1 MMWHWVC
8 VRPCPFKQYHPIGKG
23 ETMQL
28 EIAQQSEVSQLNN
41 TLRNPLIGKSARM
54 RIVQAMIARLA
65 NSNSTVLITGESG
78 TGKEL
83 AARAIHELS
92 PRQNG
97 CFVPVNCGAI
107 PEELL
112 ESELFGHV
120 RGAFTGAV
128 NARRGRFQFAHG
140 GTLFLDEIAEMSP
153 KLQVKLLRVLQE
165 RQFEP
170 VGSDSPVQVD
180 VRVVAATNRDL
191 LVAVRER
198 KFREDLFYRLNV
210 LPLELPPLRERE
222 TDIALLIGHFLA
234 LHAHRRGKPTI
245 QVDDD
250 AMEIMEKYS
259 WPGNVREVENLV
271 ERLVVLNEAGT
282 IRSTD
287 LPDYVIYNATPQYQT
302 TAQFSLTNEGVDLDG
317 ILEKIED
324 GFIQQAMERSR
335 GNKTLAAG
343 LLNLNRTTFIERLR
357 KKGMLQSTRPA
368 SLLAPDVNK
377 MTEDG
382 TLLAESTLKQS
393 SPNRIAPADT
403 IKVGS
408 LSF

>member
-1 MMWHWVC
+1 
-8 VRPCPFKQYHPIGKG
+8 
-23 ETMQL
+23 MQL
-28 EIAQQSEVSQLNN
+28 EIAQQSQLNN
-41 TLRNPLIGKSARM
+41 ALSNPLIGNSAGM
-54 RIVQAMIARLA
+54 RVVRAMIARLA
-65 NSNSTVLITGESG
+65 TSNSTVLITGESG

-128 NARRGRFQFAHG
+128 NARQGRFQFAHG
-140 GTLFLDEIAEMSP
+140 GTLFLDEIAEMSA

-191 LVAVRER
+191 RVAVRER

-222 TDIALLIGHFLA
+222 ADIALLIGHFLS
-234 LHAHRRGKPTI
+234 LHARRRGKPTI
-245 QVDDD
+245 QVDD
-250 AMEIMEKYS
+250 AAIEIMEKYS

-271 ERLVVLNEAGT
+271 ERLVVLNEVGT
-282 IRSTD
+282 VRATD
-287 LPDYVIYNATPQYQT
+287 LPDYVIHNATPQFPT
-302 TAQFSLTNEGVDLDG
+302 MAPVSLPNEGVDLDG

-324 GFIQQAMERSR
+324 GFIQQALERSR
-335 GNKTLAAG
+335 GNKTLAAE

-357 KKGMLQSTRPA
+357 KKGMLQPTRPA
-368 SLLAPDVNK
+368 SLPTAVVNYV
-377 MTEDG
+377 TENG
-382 TLLAESTLKQS
+382 TSLTESKFEQS
-393 SPNRIAPADT
+393 SPNEVVPGDT
-403 IKVGS
+403 VKVGN